1 MLANEA
7 RRPYSH
13 PYQIRA
19 EAVSPLQSPL
29 QPAGQPVGPVMSP
42 PRPRT
47 SDDNDQTPAP
57 HRPAA
62 SRATTETPADEAPEL
77 TAWTVHRLRHIRQVS
92 DQAIS
97 VIDQALDRVL

>member
-19 EAVSPLQSPL
+19 QVVPPLTAVG
-29 QPAGQPVGPVMSP
+29 QPAGPVMSP
-42 PRPRT
+42 PQPRV
-47 SDDNDQTPAP
+47 SEENDQTPAP

-62 SRATTETPADEAPEL
+62 SRTTTETPADEAPEL

>member
-19 EAVSPLQSPL
+19 HVVPPLQ
-29 QPAGQPVGPVMSP
+29 QAGQPVGQPGGPVMSP
-42 PRPRT
+42 PKPRT